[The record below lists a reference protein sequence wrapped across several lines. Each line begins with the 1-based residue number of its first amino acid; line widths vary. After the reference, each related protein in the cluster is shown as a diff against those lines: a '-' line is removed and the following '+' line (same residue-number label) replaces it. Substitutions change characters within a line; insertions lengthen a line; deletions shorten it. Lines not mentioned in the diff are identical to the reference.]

1 MAQYLDPNTGEAI
14 HTGSVMPGGPTS
26 QTQKS
31 QYLDPNTGEPLSGTS
46 EPPNGGQVTGGSSDQ
61 PSIMSMAGD
70 VGKGILKG
78 VGSTAY
84 NIGKALYP
92 DVIAKHMT
100 GVVPP
105 EQERQAFA
113 PTNTA
118 QSIGKGAEQ
127 IGEFMLPGGL
137 EEEGAAKLATMA
149 PRLGRAAAPLA
160 RIATSALSSGA
171 VNAAQGGSPL
181 AGAAM
186 GAGGA
191 IVGQG
196 LKAMAPTIAEG
207 ALNIRKLDR
216 AYGKGGGAIGRAVLD
231 ETKGIRPGTIAQSA
245 EDRLGELN
253 PQLNAAADRASVR
266 PNPTRGLLAAPPTKI
281 PLHNAPDVEGRLSQ
295 PIRLTQVDRPGPPM
309 LQAPSVSTPMASGM
323 QDAFPERLASG
334 DTGIRP
340 TEFGDH
346 PGMGQTQYMGEIPGE
361 RGGVGQSQ
369 GVLLRAA
376 PAGSG
381 PIPSLL
387 PNRAAS
393 LSPARGVLSDAFG
406 AATRQGE
413 RTTAG
418 QLQPMATHLGE
429 TMSGEAIP
437 ENVTPR
443 QLLDLKRGFGNEYI
457 HRWNPETMTGV
468 KGTAARTYH
477 ALGQEFNRTVPEAE
491 GLNSRISNLIPVAKR
506 ASSEEL
512 NAPTMQRAVNR
523 FAAHTG
529 ALTGAGIGG
538 AIGYR
543 EGGLGGAVAGGL
555 TGVFAPEL
563 IASPEGQMVAARLLN
578 KASEL
583 KPLVGTAAQFTRKKD
598 EE

>member
-1 MAQYLDPNTGEAI
+1 MPDMLDQLAKGMGKSAPSSSSPAASNNDWKIWQQGSATPTAEPTMAQR
-14 HTGSVMPGGPTS
+14 VGGW
-26 QTQKS
+26 
-31 QYLDPNTGEPLSGTS
+31 
-46 EPPNGGQVTGGSSDQ
+46 
-61 PSIMSMAGD
+61 AGD
-70 VGKGILKG
+70 AGVGILKG
-78 VGSTAY
+78 AGSTAY

-216 AYGKGGGAIGRAVLD
+216 AYGKSGGTIGRAILD

-266 PNPTRGLLAAPPTKI
+266 SAPRIAGFLEPPREEI
-281 PLHNAPDVEGRLSQ
+281 PL
-295 PIRLTQVDRPGPPM
+295 
-309 LQAPSVSTPMASGM
+309 APSPVPRNPKMRPMAFDAEVNPEEPLEPRSGNPM
-323 QDAFPERLASG
+323 ADISDYPGINPHYLSGSEHPELSG
-334 DTGIRP
+334 RVTPLQNPQQVTTR
-340 TEFGDH
+340 
-346 PGMGQTQYMGEIPGE
+346 M
-361 RGGVGQSQ
+361 
-369 GVLLRAA
+369 GVLLRHPEMGA
-376 PAGSG
+376 S
-381 PIPSLL
+381 IPPVIESN
-387 PNRAAS
+387 PSAS
-393 LSPARGVLSDAFG
+393 LRGARGVIGSAMG
-406 AATRQGE
+406 TAARQGE

-418 QLQPMATHLGE
+418 QLQPMATHLSE
-429 TMSGEAIP
+429 TMAGEQIP
-437 ENVTPR
+437 ADVTPR

-477 ALGQEFNRTVPEAE
+477 AMGQEFNRTVPEAE

-512 NAPTMQRAVNR
+512 NAPTMQRAFNR

-538 AIGYR
+538 ALGYR
-543 EGGLGGAVAGGL
+543 EGGLPGAVAGGL

-578 KASEL
+578 KASAL
-583 KPLVGTAAQFTRKKD
+583 KPLVGTAAQFTRKRD
-598 EE
+598 DQ